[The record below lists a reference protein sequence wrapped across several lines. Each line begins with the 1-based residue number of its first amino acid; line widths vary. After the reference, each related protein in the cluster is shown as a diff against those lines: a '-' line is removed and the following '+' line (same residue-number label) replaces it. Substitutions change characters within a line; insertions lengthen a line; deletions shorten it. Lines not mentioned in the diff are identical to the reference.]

1 MASLLQKVLQ
11 ILNLMDAEHY
21 CRSLYGFKR
30 IVIEEASMPAWCAGF
45 YDAAASRLRFCPQVL
60 QIALTHA

>member
-1 MASLLQKVLQ
+1 
-11 ILNLMDAEHY
+11 
-21 CRSLYGFKR
+21 
-30 IVIEEASMPAWCAGF
+30 MPAWCAGF